1 MNHESSEARGSG
13 RSGLAANGRP
23 PGPHLADHELVDAL
37 EGTLDARRLAHV
49 SGCPSCT
56 SQVAEFRAIARE
68 AAATEVPEPPPFFWS
83 QLSARVRASIAEE
96 PLPGSWSLAW
106 RRRSRPA
113 TAIAAAVVIAGTI
126 VSLTW
131 LWPASSSK
139 SEPPAAA
146 ALQIQD
152 DGDAGEDVFAEI
164 ENDEAWALVR
174 ALAEDLNHDEME
186 SEGVSARPG
195 AANYLT
201 SELTAAER
209 IELARLLEK
218 QLEGRTIPN
227 PAS

>member
-1 MNHESSEARGSG
+1 MSHEGSEAGWG
-13 RSGLAANGRP
+13 TSGLAANGGP
-23 PGPHLADHELVDAL
+23 PGPHLVGHELVDAL
-37 EGTLDARRLAHV
+37 DGALDAHRLAHV
-49 SGCPSCT
+49 SSCPSCT
-56 SQVAEFRAIARE
+56 SQLEEFRAIAGE
-68 AAATEVPEPPPFFWS
+68 AAAADVPEPPPFFWN

-106 RRRSRPA
+106 RRWSRPT

-126 VSLTW
+126 VSLSG
-131 LWPASSSK
+131 LWPRSSSK

-146 ALQIQD
+146 ALQIHD

-164 ENDEAWALVR
+164 DNDEAWALVR

-186 SEGVSARPG
+186 GEGVSARPG

-201 SELTAAER
+201 SQLTAAEQR
-209 IELARLLEK
+209 ELARLLEE

-227 PAS
+227 SAS